1 MSCAR
6 SDLLSVDCMVY
17 STCQKKEPNGQR
29 ERVKQMVAPSI
40 VPILVAQQ
48 EWRRQ
53 RSQPWIYGY
62 YEQEP
67 ISAGVSSESDD
78 GSWSCKGDDV
88 DDGTVKTLGVL
99 TAIIGLL
106 LGVGCLVLCAVAGQ
120 WLMVPVTLG
129 LLFAPAIA
137 LLRSIF
143 FQKV

>member
-1 MSCAR
+1 MSRSLLALAFHLKAMMVRGRAR
-6 SDLLSVDCMVY
+6 
-17 STCQKKEPNGQR
+17 
-29 ERVKQMVAPSI
+29 
-40 VPILVAQQ
+40 
-48 EWRRQ
+48 
-53 RSQPWIYGY
+53 
-62 YEQEP
+62 
-67 ISAGVSSESDD
+67 
-78 GSWSCKGDDV
+78 GDDV

-137 LLRSIF
+137 LLWSIF

>member
-1 MSCAR
+1 
-6 SDLLSVDCMVY
+6 
-17 STCQKKEPNGQR
+17 
-29 ERVKQMVAPSI
+29 MVAPSI

-67 ISAGVSSESDD
+67 ISAGVSSENDD
-78 GSWSCKGDDV
+78 DSWSCKGDDV

-99 TAIIGLL
+99 AAIIGLL
-106 LGVGCLVLCAVAGQ
+106 LGVGCLALCAVTGQ
-120 WLMVPVTLG
+120 WLMAPVTLG

-137 LLRSIF
+137 LLWSIF